1 LALVISACCL
11 QGRCPEEFV
20 TGGTVLAVAGLH
32 PRSRQFQDVTRVP
45 NVLVQ
50 SLNRLVDEK
59 SLLHQNMFVLKV
71 TRFCVEGN
79 TTNHHIC
86 FEPESAGFFAPPTS
100 RGVMRMLFFSI
111 HLDQHLSS
119 SLFGY
124 VVRHLIIV
132 AKFWM
137 AAFCSFIAFMHAT
150 IIVMFFPCCEPRG
163 NDNVCQFVRFC
174 VLRHQH
180 LPPATGVEMLSCAPL
195 VLM

>member
-1 LALVISACCL
+1 MVLERKQHWLALVISACCL

-59 SLLHQNMFVLKV
+59 SLLHQNMFALKV
-71 TRFCVEGN
+71 TRCVEGN
-79 TTNHHIC
+79 KTNTHIC

-124 VVRHLIIV
+124 VARGTWQLSPNFGWPSVLLLPSC
-132 AKFWM
+132 M
-137 AAFCSFIAFMHAT
+137 QPSSSC
-150 IIVMFFPCCEPRG
+150 FFHVVKRGEMIMYANSSDFACCGIRS
-163 NDNVCQFVRFC
+163 NHR
-174 VLRHQH
+174 R
-180 LPPATGVEMLSCAPL
+180 PA
-195 VLM
+195 